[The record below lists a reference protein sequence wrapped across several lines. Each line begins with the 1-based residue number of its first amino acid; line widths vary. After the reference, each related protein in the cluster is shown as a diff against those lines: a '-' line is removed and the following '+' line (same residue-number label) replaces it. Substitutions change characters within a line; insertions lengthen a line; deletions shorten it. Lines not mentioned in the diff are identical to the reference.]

1 MFEDTRA
8 TRAGRVC
15 TATLR
20 WGEGLLDRADLAVR
34 AGIVRLAQP
43 RSQPNR
49 GCLGGSG
56 GEKVR
61 RGADQGRAAFQ
72 PFLDAP
78 GLLAHSVARSLSL
91 ARCSLRASAE
101 IGDVG
106 GMIKDDWGCCEVVV
120 PAGRSA

>member
-1 MFEDTRA
+1 MLKGTRA

-15 TATLR
+15 NLR

-43 RSQPNR
+43 QSQPNR

-61 RGADQGRAAFQ
+61 RGADQGIAAFQ

-78 GLLAHSVARSLSL
+78 GLLAHSVARSFPF

-106 GMIKDDWGCCEVVV
+106 GMIGDDCEVVV
-120 PAGRSA
+120 PAGRSG

>member
-1 MFEDTRA
+1 VFEDTRA

-34 AGIVRLAQP
+34 AGICALSAAPKSAQSRVPWWVR
-43 RSQPNR
+43 RR
-49 GCLGGSG
+49 E
-56 GEKVR
+56 GEK
-61 RGADQGRAAFQ
+61 GADQGRAAFQ

-78 GLLAHSVARSLSL
+78 GLLAYSVARSLHF

-106 GMIKDDWGCCEVVV
+106 GMIGDDWGWCEVVV
-120 PAGRSA
+120 PAGRSG